1 MFLAQQPPVGLLI
14 YEISRSHTTTHHSR
28 KDSSELVISLS
39 QRPLPDNTQH
49 SLQTDVHASGGIR
62 THAVSKRAAANL
74 RLRRLGHWDRDN
86 IGVLDCKNLES
97 VTEWRTAIGI
107 LSYTVT
113 ASLKTCQSVGTEAID
128 LSQLYTNEGLRLL
141 RLDISL
147 GKSQ

>member
-1 MFLAQQPPVGLLI
+1 
-14 YEISRSHTTTHHSR
+14 
-28 KDSSELVISLS
+28 
-39 QRPLPDNTQH
+39 
-49 SLQTDVHASGGIR
+49 
-62 THAVSKRAAANL
+62 
-74 RLRRLGHWDRDN
+74 
-86 IGVLDCKNLES
+86 VLDCKNLES